1 MVGSPGG
8 TAEAKEH
15 LKAASRCRVT
25 SGAQRAM
32 LAAIVEDS
40 GESPEKL
47 REPIDLYLAGDAE
60 GLERL
65 THEGM
70 LRNPEIR
77 TTLLTRRNAD
87 WTAKIDRMLAA
98 ETLPLIAV
106 GAAHMVGKDG
116 LVELLRAKG
125 YTVRRLD

>member
-1 MVGSPGG
+1 
-8 TAEAKEH
+8 
-15 LKAASRCRVT
+15 
-25 SGAQRAM
+25 M

-98 ETLPLIAV
+98 EPLPLIAV
-106 GAAHMVGKDG
+106 GAAHMVGEDG
-116 LVELLRAKG
+116 LVAQLEAKG
-125 YTVRRLD
+125 YRVTRIGGPAAR